1 MTTSTAVSAVIYQTT
16 DYDRFKF
23 NKLNREI
30 DPARVEFWKRTL
42 TNNDLLCDNPMLID
56 SNDNIIDGQH
66 RLCAAKEL
74 GITVYYQVA
83 SRATINDA
91 PTLNSQNKGWT
102 NVDYLTAW
110 CNAGNTE
117 YIRLGKIHDQYP
129 WMQLSTLYRL
139 LSHGTNFVGLT
150 DAFRG
155 GRFVITAEAY
165 AHEVARCTQ
174 DFAQFVP
181 FWRETT
187 FINAIA
193 NLCDNS
199 NYDHARMMNKMKLV
213 GNRLVHCASGADY
226 IKLFSSIYNY
236 KSKTDA
242 LVVLRPLHPG
252 SAERKVRSAQQ

>member
-42 TNNDLLCDNPMLID
+42 TDNDLLCDNPMLID
-56 SNDNIIDGQH
+56 SSDNIIDGQH

-83 SRATINDA
+83 TRATINDA

-102 NVDYLTAW
+102 NLDYLTAW
-110 CNAGNTE
+110 CNAGNAE
-117 YIRLGKIHDQYP
+117 YIKLRRIYDQYP

-139 LSHGTNFVGLT
+139 LSHGKSFLGLT
-150 DAFRG
+150 DDFKG
-155 GRFVITAEAY
+155 GRFVVTDEPF
-165 AHEVARCTQ
+165 AHEVARCAK
-174 DFAQFVP
+174 DFAQYVP
-181 FWRETT
+181 FWRETV

-213 GNRLVHCASGADY
+213 ANKLVRCASGPDY
-226 IKLFSSIYNY
+226 ITLFSSIYNY
-236 KSKTDA
+236 KTKADA
-242 LVVLRPLHPG
+242 LVVLRPLGSG
-252 SAERKVRSAQQ
+252 SAERKSTAARS